1 MIYPVSN
8 LCPIIYFHLNMI
20 EKKQLWFS
28 HRHLQAV
35 PFTSGRSAFF
45 AVPSAPTENIGRAV
59 CNVR

>member
-1 MIYPVSN
+1 
-8 LCPIIYFHLNMI
+8 MI
-20 EKKQLWFS
+20 EKKQLRFS

-45 AVPSAPTENIGRAV
+45 AVPSAQTENIGRAV